1 MRQHNI
7 FLFVSH
13 PVHLRLFFG
22 VIRVC
27 FSNSKLK
34 MFQIT
39 GSRYLCY
46 GPLLMASSN
55 IKAIEPRI
63 YSKEQFCLIIMIIIN
78 RGSRKKFAKIIFFF
92 TKILYHHP
100 LISEGRKT
108 DFIFCYVVSNML
120 FFHEND
126 WIVAVDHITTVDIF
140 DSMPNMLKKNL
151 IMVSMY
157 SWNGSNSLFNWVTRS
172 KTVISI

>member
-1 MRQHNI
+1 MRQHNK

-39 GSRYLCY
+39 SSRYRCNGL
-46 GPLLMASSN
+46 LLMASSN

-78 RGSRKKFAKIIFFF
+78 RGSGKKFTKIIFF
-92 TKILYHHP
+92 LYHHP

-108 DFIFCYVVSNML
+108 DFIFCYVVPNIL
-120 FFHEND
+120 FF
-126 WIVAVDHITTVDIF
+126 
-140 DSMPNMLKKNL
+140 
-151 IMVSMY
+151 
-157 SWNGSNSLFNWVTRS
+157 SWKWLNCGSWSYNYRWYFRCHA
-172 KTVISI
+172 

>member
-1 MRQHNI
+1 MRQHNK

-13 PVHLRLFFG
+13 PVHLRLFSS

-39 GSRYLCY
+39 GSRYRCN

-55 IKAIEPRI
+55 IEAIELRI

-78 RGSRKKFAKIIFFF
+78 RGSGKKFTKIIFFH
-92 TKILYHHP
+92 KNS
-100 LISEGRKT
+100 ISSSINFGGKKNQFHFLLRSSKHT
-108 DFIFCYVVSNML
+108 
-120 FFHEND
+120 FFHEN
-126 WIVAVDHITTVDIF
+126 
-140 DSMPNMLKKNL
+140 
-151 IMVSMY
+151 
-157 SWNGSNSLFNWVTRS
+157 G
-172 KTVISI
+172 